1 MNKKNRLTFRII
13 TIGIAVVSLS
23 ILVTACALAQRPA
36 DINGNALGAGADEE
50 ADVPMLSNNEEIPE
64 GYVVNA
70 SGELVSIE
78 EIRERIAL
86 EAVDETEI
94 KTPEDVAA
102 MNEFAEYSSG
112 IQQFLNTIDMET
124 ADILFKYTGITIEP
138 TPSEFSEI
146 WANIRTMLEFLE
158 EYTISYEEFDTVF
171 RYFLRRDDI
180 IHIYNPELLLEMETV
195 LQPLFEYHNYVY
207 IPNGTE

>member
-1 MNKKNRLTFRII
+1 MNKKNRLIFRIL
-13 TIGIAVVSLS
+13 TIGIAMISLS
-23 ILVTACALAQRPA
+23 ALVTACALAQRPA
-36 DINGNALGAGADEE
+36 DINGNVPGAGTSEDEGVTMRPNSG
-50 ADVPMLSNNEEIPE
+50 DVPD

-78 EIRERIAL
+78 RIWERIAL
-86 EAVDETEI
+86 ETVDETQI
-94 KTPEDVAA
+94 KTPEDEAA

-112 IQQFLNTIDMET
+112 IQQFLNTIDMEA

-158 EYTISYEEFDTVF
+158 AHTIGYEEFDTVF
-171 RYFLRRDDI
+171 RYFLRRNDI
-180 IHIYNPELLLEMETV
+180 IHIYNPELLLEMEIV

-207 IPNGTE
+207 IPNGME